1 MSIITILFGMQW
13 GSEGKGL
20 VAAKEAW
27 NTNLAIR
34 IGASNAGHTF
44 YDMGRKYIA
53 RSIPCAWINPECDL
67 VIGRGAVINLDVLFS
82 EMKTIGIENL
92 EGRLIIDSKAIVVT
106 QQQIEE
112 EAKLMLAEK
121 IASTSGRTKEGIA
134 MARCAKIKRDGSCVM
149 AGGVPELYRYTGDTI
164 DYIQEKLSY
173 GDNEV
178 MIEGSQGFML
188 GLNYGDYPF
197 VTSIDVDPISLLAG
211 VGIDPTNTDIV
222 VKKIGVLRS
231 YPIRVGGNSGP
242 FGKDSKEIS
251 WEELQR
257 RAGSSAP
264 LIEKTTVTDI
274 PRRVATFSFNE
285 LDRVCR
291 ATNPTEIILTFG
303 QYIDYSVYGKY
314 KITSRIEKFIA
325 EIEDAVKIPVTA
337 VTTGPDTMV
346 YVDEWNLRKA
356 ARW

>member
-20 VAAKEAW
+20 VASKWAW
-27 NTNLAIR
+27 NNDIAIR

-53 RSIPCAWINPECDL
+53 RSIPCAWINPKCYL

-82 EMKTIGIENL
+82 EMKTIGMENL
-92 EGRLIIDSKAIVVT
+92 EGRLIIDSRATIVT

-121 IASTSGRTKEGIA
+121 IASTSGRAKEGIA
-134 MARCAKIKRDGSCVM
+134 MARCSKIKRDGSCLM
-149 AGGVPELYRYTGDTI
+149 AGGVPELCRYTGDTI
-164 DYIQEKLSY
+164 GYIQEKLFC

-197 VTSIDVDPISLLAG
+197 VTSVDVDPISLLAG
-211 VGIDPTNTDIV
+211 VGIDPTNTDII

-257 RAGSSAP
+257 RAGSPVP
-264 LIEKTTVTDI
+264 LIEKTTVTDV
-274 PRRVATFSFNE
+274 PRRIATFSFNE

-314 KITSRIEKFIA
+314 EITSRIKKFIA